1 MRISDW
7 SSDVCSSDLAGAGI
21 AAVERFGAAV
31 QAIDTDAVHHPA
43 TAAIGF
49 NANAQSGEYRSGG
62 AGVFAFEKAI
72 HPRLA
77 IGQTGEHDRA
87 MRYRLVARHRNLSTQ
102 GPAGTGA
109 PIQRSHRLPS
119 RIMIASIAA
128 RRRALSLAVPR
139 LIRRPSAS
147 PYPAIAR
154 RTIPLSSH
162 LATIPPLS
170 PPHPN

>member
-7 SSDVCSSDLAGAGI
+7 SSDVCSSDL
-21 AAVERFGAAV
+21 
-31 QAIDTDAVHHPA
+31 AIDTDAVHHPA

-72 HPRLA
+72 PPRLA

-119 RIMIASIAA
+119 RIMLASISA
-128 RRRALSLAVPR
+128 RRRATPHARTVR
-139 LIRRPSAS
+139 IRC
-147 PYPAIAR
+147 AR
-154 RTIPLSSH
+154 TCRSRWAP
-162 LATIPPLS
+162 
-170 PPHPN
+170 

>member
-72 HPRLA
+72 HPRRSDERRV
-77 IGQTGEHDRA
+77 GKECVRTCK
-87 MRYRLVARHRNLSTQ
+87 YRW
-102 GPAGTGA
+102 A
-109 PIQRSHRLPS
+109 PCP
-119 RIMIASIAA
+119 
-128 RRRALSLAVPR
+128 
-139 LIRRPSAS
+139 
-147 PYPAIAR
+147 
-154 RTIPLSSH
+154 
-162 LATIPPLS
+162 
-170 PPHPN
+170 